1 MDIDRLRKEIG
12 DDEGRVNEIYLDHM
26 GFPTFGIGHLVLKT
40 DPEYGMPVGTPV
52 DDDRVDEAFDNDVES
67 VLRDCGKLYP
77 DFDDLPEEVQLI
89 VANMMFNMGLTRLK
103 NFKGMKRNIDSGNFD
118 GAADEMVDSAW
129 YKQVPKRA
137 KRLAARMRNV

>member
-1 MDIDRLRKEIG
+1 M
-12 DDEGRVNEIYLDHM
+12 
-26 GFPTFGIGHLVLKT
+26 
-40 DPEYGMPVGTPV
+40 
-52 DDDRVDEAFDNDVES
+52 
-67 VLRDCGKLYP
+67 RDCGKLYP

-137 KRLAARMRNV
+137 KRLVARMRNV